1 MPEQPKK
8 ELSNAEIKAML
19 TELASNKPPKKE
31 HSEPKPELKRGIRA
45 VLLGPPGSGK
55 GTQAPLLA
63 KQFCACHLATGDLL
77 RAEVASGSELG
88 KSLKATMDSGKLV
101 SDDTVC
107 ELIDT
112 NLNKP
117 ECQKGF
123 ILDGFPR
130 TTVQAEK
137 LDVLLKKRKTPLDS
151 VIEFAIEDDLLV
163 RRITGRL
170 FHRASGRSYHI
181 EFNPPKV
188 PMKDDI
194 TGEPL
199 IRRSDDNEETLRKRL
214 IAYHQQ
220 TVPLVSY
227 YTKRGIHTKVDAAL
241 PMEDVAERINKVF
254 RKYCY

>member
-1 MPEQPKK
+1 M
-8 ELSNAEIKAML
+8 N
-19 TELASNKPPKKE
+19 
-31 HSEPKPELKRGIRA
+31 RGIRA

-55 GTQAPLLA
+55 GTQAPQLA
-63 KQFCACHLATGDLL
+63 KQYCACHLATGDLL

-88 KSLKATMDSGKLV
+88 KNLKKTMDAGQLV

-107 ELIDT
+107 ELINT
-112 NLNKP
+112 NLDKP
-117 ECQKGF
+117 ECKKGF

-137 LDVLLKKRKTPLDS
+137 LDVLLEKRKTPLDS
-151 VIEFAIEDDLLV
+151 VVEFAIDDELLV

-170 FHRASGRSYHI
+170 FHRASGRSYHV

-220 TVPLVSY
+220 TAPLVGY
-227 YTKRGIHTKVDAAL
+227 YQKCGIHTKVDASL
-241 PMEDVAERINKVF
+241 SLEEVGERINKIF
-254 RKYCY
+254 SKYCH

>member
-1 MPEQPKK
+1 MAPAT
-8 ELSNAEIKAML
+8 NAAPAEVPVTGGSV
-19 TELASNKPPKKE
+19 TETFT
-31 HSEPKPELKRGIRA
+31 RGIRA
-45 VLLGPPGSGK
+45 ILLGPPGSGK
-55 GTQAPLLA
+55 GTQAPKLA
-63 KQFCACHLATGDLL
+63 ETYHACHLSTGDLL

-88 KSLKATMDSGKLV
+88 QSLKNTMDQGKLV

-107 ELIDT
+107 ELIDV

-117 ECQKGF
+117 ECRLGF

-137 LDVLLKKRKTPLDS
+137 LDALLEKRETPLDS
-151 VIEFAIEDDLLV
+151 VVEFKIDDELLV

-170 FHRASGRSYHI
+170 FHRSSGRSYHL
-181 EFNPPKV
+181 EFNPPKI

-214 IAYHQQ
+214 VQYHDV
-220 TVPLVSY
+220 TAPLVNY
-227 YTKRGIHTKVDAAL
+227 YQKHGIHTSIDASKPMSEVATKIDAL
-241 PMEDVAERINKVF
+241 FAKFINKKDRVAF
-254 RKYCY
+254 A